1 MIIVLWIEKR
11 ETMGIIIWINI
22 LMEGILDSII
32 INILNE
38 IIIKYELNENGL
50 SIFEIINISNEILDE
65 YNNIISFYILIEYIS
80 IFTIIL
86 AIY

>member
-1 MIIVLWIEKR
+1 
-11 ETMGIIIWINI
+11 MGIIIWINI

-50 SIFEIINISNEILDE
+50 SIFEIINISNEILVE
-65 YNNIISFYILIEYIS
+65 YNNIIFFYILIEYIS
-80 IFTIIL
+80 IFTIFL
-86 AIY
+86 AIYKM